1 MSTYKN
7 SVILSNGQE
16 DSYARMLG
24 IIRNYQKGKKKKK
37 DEVYQYMFNATC
49 DYGSQKVP
57 QEIEKLERKL

>member
-1 MSTYKN
+1 M
-7 SVILSNGQE
+7 LSNGQE

-24 IIRNYQKGKKKKK
+24 IIRNYQKGEKKKKK
-37 DEVYQYMFNATC
+37 DEVYQYMFNARC